1 MLNYRGD
8 RTARLIANIVMTVLS
23 VCALLPFLLLVGAS
37 FTEEKAAV
45 LNGFS
50 IIPSQFG
57 LGAYQYI
64 LKEFGTIGRAY
75 LITIVV
81 TVVGTALSMTITTL
95 MAYALTKRVP
105 GVKILNFLVIFTM
118 LFNGGLVPTYYVYS
132 NILRVKDTIWALIVP
147 GLLMNA
153 FSIML
158 VKNYFRTAIPK
169 ELLESAKMDGAGQ
182 ATVLT
187 KIVLPLSTPILATIG
202 INSALAY
209 WNDWTNGL
217 YYLTDARLFSLQ
229 TILNKINENVQFL
242 ANNSDKL
249 SGIVNT
255 SDLPTT
261 TMRMAV
267 AVIGI
272 LPVVFIFPFFQK
284 YFIKGITIGAV
295 KG

>member
-95 MAYALTKRVP
+95 MAYALTKKVP

-158 VKNYFRTAIPK
+158 VNNYFRTAIPK

-217 YYLTDARLFSLQ
+217 YYLTDTRLFSLQ

>member
-284 YFIKGITIGAV
+284 YFRSVYKLSLIHI
-295 KG
+295 

>member
-95 MAYALTKRVP
+95 MAYALTKKVP

-147 GLLMNA
+147 CLLMNA

-217 YYLTDARLFSLQ
+217 YYLTDTRLFSLQ

>member
-118 LFNGGLVPTYYVYS
+118 LFNGGLVPSYYVYS

-217 YYLTDARLFSLQ
+217 YYLTDTRLFSLQ

>member
-1 MLNYRGD
+1 MR
-8 RTARLIANIVMTVLS
+8 
-23 VCALLPFLLLVGAS
+23 CAAFPAALWAAS

-132 NILRVKDTIWALIVP
+132 NILLSQGYDLGLDRP
-147 GLLMNA
+147 GLA
-153 FSIML
+153 DERIQH
-158 VKNYFRTAIPK
+158 Y
-169 ELLESAKMDGAGQ
+169 AGEE
-182 ATVLT
+182 
-187 KIVLPLSTPILATIG
+187 
-202 INSALAY
+202 
-209 WNDWTNGL
+209 
-217 YYLTDARLFSLQ
+217 LFSNCY
-229 TILNKINENVQFL
+229 T
-242 ANNSDKL
+242 
-249 SGIVNT
+249 
-255 SDLPTT
+255 
-261 TMRMAV
+261 
-267 AVIGI
+267 
-272 LPVVFIFPFFQK
+272 
-284 YFIKGITIGAV
+284 
-295 KG
+295 

>member
-1 MLNYRGD
+1 
-8 RTARLIANIVMTVLS
+8 
-23 VCALLPFLLLVGAS
+23 
-37 FTEEKAAV
+37 
-45 LNGFS
+45 
-50 IIPSQFG
+50 
-57 LGAYQYI
+57 
-64 LKEFGTIGRAY
+64 
-75 LITIVV
+75 
-81 TVVGTALSMTITTL
+81 
-95 MAYALTKRVP
+95 
-105 GVKILNFLVIFTM
+105 
-118 LFNGGLVPTYYVYS
+118 
-132 NILRVKDTIWALIVP
+132 
-147 GLLMNA
+147 
-153 FSIML
+153 
-158 VKNYFRTAIPK
+158 
-169 ELLESAKMDGAGQ
+169 MDGAGQ

>member
-57 LGAYQYI
+57 LVAYQYI

-95 MAYALTKRVP
+95 MAYALTKKVP

-217 YYLTDARLFSLQ
+217 YYLTDTRLFSLQ

>member
-95 MAYALTKRVP
+95 MAYALTKKVP

-217 YYLTDARLFSLQ
+217 YYLTDTRLFSLQ

>member
-1 MLNYRGD
+1 
-8 RTARLIANIVMTVLS
+8 
-23 VCALLPFLLLVGAS
+23 
-37 FTEEKAAV
+37 
-45 LNGFS
+45 
-50 IIPSQFG
+50 
-57 LGAYQYI
+57 
-64 LKEFGTIGRAY
+64 
-75 LITIVV
+75 
-81 TVVGTALSMTITTL
+81 MTITTL

>member
-209 WNDWTNGL
+209 WNDWTNGV